1 MPNYYAKQVV
11 AEIEKILQTPV
22 SDQPVIMGWKK
33 IMAVLKREGIVKE
46 KRLIH
51 PKRILAHPKNRGGLM
66 LNGFNVRAN
75 GAKVAKVG
83 ANRAELH
90 GATVM
95 EMSPF
100 GATKKEQ
107 IDSNIDLAA
116 KSAGLIPPPNGEED
130 FLSLATSHMVCFIRC
145 VLAALRACFTTIG
158 DDNGNLS
165 AELLSRDPEYE
176 AMIKEGWEFDVIPWQ
191 CEATW
196 PLMPEY
202 AQRALNAANA
212 VATDATEW
220 EVAVNLGECFASMDE
235 PNWALAES
243 AACAGDPQCAPY
255 IGKVRLFVEKYGGG
269 APTFPMIHEQESFY
283 KTLGATKRLGQVF
296 TSAIVDVK
304 LNDTDPLVHV
314 RQALVA
320 LNLTSTKLEDGI
332 VKFVTKPH
340 ISGLAAKEKRPML
353 LTANVELHDARTFL
367 LDLVKNGKIGEAQN
381 VEMLGLLRIRY
392 GGFMTKLGKD
402 SFMKHD
408 YDSSHEII
416 AVFLQEVTK
425 QMRSYAAE
433 HEVSGVTV
441 PIPESLKHGLQPG
454 KKSASETRTWT
465 SARNESKKSEPKKP
479 DVALT
484 ADEASSYEQ
493 IARDKGFEE
502 GRLVTMKKS
511 EAKRLTGIFKTKTI
525 AETCELE
532 ESDCFK
538 EDGALITT
546 KVPFSEF
553 LGKWVTYKG
562 DMPCM
567 VNGNWSVPLAS
578 EDDLKKA
585 ELFKEINSLVKE
597 NDDPA
602 LNSLVVPCF
611 KPHGLRA
618 ALDFKKGE
626 LTLYPVCNSLSQ
638 IGTKA
643 VENATPVPAVGMK
656 TTDGK
661 PLVFYISHMTKPST
675 EVTSKWKELGV
686 SPVSWLLEAED
697 KDVNMVRKEFE
708 QGGFKIPYY
717 ENNKAIKKHQRI
729 VVAKGTLKRKADAI
743 S

>member
-1 MPNYYAKQVV
+1 MPNYYSKHVV
-11 AEIEKILQTPV
+11 AEVEKLLQTPV
-22 SDQPVIMGWKK
+22 SDQPIIVTWKK
-33 IMAVLKREGIVKE
+33 ILAVLKREGIMKE

-51 PKRILAHPKNRGGLM
+51 PRRILAHPKNRGGLM

-75 GAKVAKVG
+75 GSKVAKVG
-83 ANRAELH
+83 ANRSELH
-90 GATVM
+90 GATVI

-107 IDSNIDLAA
+107 IDANIALAA

-130 FLSLATSHMVCFIRC
+130 SLSLGTSHMVCFIRC
-145 VLAALRACFTTIG
+145 VLAALKACFTNIG

-165 AELLSRDPEYE
+165 AELLSRDPEYG

-196 PLMPEY
+196 PLLPEF

-220 EVAVNLGECFASMDE
+220 EIAVNLGECFASMAE
-235 PNWALAES
+235 PDWALAEA
-243 AACAGDPQCAPY
+243 AACSGDPQCAPY
-255 IGKVRLFVEKYGGG
+255 IGKVRCFVQKYGGG

-283 KTLGATKRLGQVF
+283 KTLGSTKRLGQSF

-304 LNDTDPLVHV
+304 LSDTDPLVHV
-314 RQALVA
+314 RHALVT

-332 VKFVTKPH
+332 VKFVTRSH
-340 ISGLAAKEKRPML
+340 ISGLATKEKHDMVQ
-353 LTANVELHDARTFL
+353 TANAELRDARSFL

-381 VEMLGLLRIRY
+381 VELLGLLRIRY
-392 GGFMTKLGKD
+392 GGFMTKLGKA
-402 SFMKHD
+402 SFMGHE

-416 AVFLQEVTK
+416 ALFLQEVTK
-425 QMRSYAAE
+425 QMKSYAAE
-433 HEVSGVTV
+433 HEVSGDTV
-441 PIPESLKHGLQPG
+441 PIPESLKHGLQPV
-454 KKSASETRTWT
+454 KKKAS
-465 SARNESKKSEPKKP
+465 SNDPKNEPKKL

-493 IARDKGFEE
+493 IARDKGFEQ
-502 GRLVTMKKS
+502 GRLVIMKKS
-511 EAKRLTGIFKTKTI
+511 EPKRLTGVFRIKTI
-525 AETCELE
+525 DHSCELD

-538 EDGALITT
+538 ENNALLAT

-553 LGKWVTYKG
+553 IGKWVPYKG

-567 VNGNWSVPLAS
+567 VNGNWSVPLAT
-578 EDDLKKA
+578 EVELKKA
-585 ELFKEINSLVKE
+585 DLFKEINGLVAE
-597 NDDPA
+597 NENPA
-602 LNSLVVPCF
+602 LSSLIVPCF

-618 ALDFKKGE
+618 AVDMKKGE
-626 LTLYPVCNSLSQ
+626 LVLYPVCNSLSQ

-643 VENATPVPAVGMK
+643 ADQATPVPAVGVK
-656 TTDGK
+656 TNDGK
-661 PLVFYISHMTKPST
+661 PLVFYISHMSKPST
-675 EVTSKWKELGV
+675 EVTSKWKDMVGV
-686 SPVSWLLEAED
+686 SPVSWLLETDESDA
-697 KDVNMVRKEFE
+697 NMVRKEWE

-717 ENNKAIKKHQRI
+717 ANSKAIKKNQRI
-729 VVAKGTLKRKADAI
+729 LVAKGTLKRKADAI

>member
-1 MPNYYAKQVV
+1 MPNYYTKQVV

-22 SDQPVIMGWKK
+22 SEQPIIMGWKK
-33 IMAVLKREGIVKE
+33 IMAILKKEGIVKE

-75 GAKVAKVG
+75 GSKVAKVG

-90 GATVM
+90 GATVI

-107 IDSNIDLAA
+107 MDANIDLAA

-145 VLAALRACFTTIG
+145 VLAALRACFTNIG

-196 PLMPEY
+196 PLLPEY

-243 AACAGDPQCAPY
+243 AACAGDPQCASY

-269 APTFPMIHEQESFY
+269 APMFPMIHEQESFY
-283 KTLGATKRLGQVF
+283 KTLGATKRLGQSF

-304 LNDTDPLVHV
+304 IHETDPMVHV
-314 RQALVA
+314 RHALVA

-332 VKFVTKPH
+332 VKFVMKGH
-340 ISGLAAKEKRPML
+340 ISSLASKEKRSMV
-353 LTANVELHDARTFL
+353 TNANVELHDARNFL
-367 LDLVKNGKIGEAQN
+367 VNLVKNGKIGEAQN
-381 VEMLGLLRIRY
+381 VELLGLLRIRY
-392 GGFMTKLGKD
+392 GGFITKLGKD
-402 SFMKHD
+402 SFMKHE
-408 YDSSHEII
+408 YDSSQEII

-425 QMRSYAAE
+425 QMKSYAAG
-433 HEVSGVTV
+433 HEVSEGTV
-441 PIPESLKHGLQPG
+441 PIPESLKYGLQPIK
-454 KKSASETRTWT
+454 KKSAS
-465 SARNESKKSEPKKP
+465 SKESKKESKKP

-484 ADEASSYEQ
+484 ADEASSHEH
-493 IARDKGFEE
+493 IAREKGFEQ

-511 EAKRLTGIFKTKTI
+511 EANRLTGIFKLKTI
-525 AETCELE
+525 DATCVLE

-538 EDGALITT
+538 ENKALITT
-546 KVPFSEF
+546 KVPFSDLF
-553 LGKWVTYKG
+553 GKWVIYKG
-562 DMPCM
+562 DIPCK
-567 VNGNWSVPLAS
+567 VQGNWSVPIAS
-578 EDDLKKA
+578 EADLKKA
-585 ELFKEINSLVKE
+585 ELFKEINGLVADNE
-597 NDDPA
+597 DPP
-602 LNSLVVPCF
+602 LDSLVVPCF

-618 ALDFKKGE
+618 AIDIKKGG
-626 LTLYPVCNSLSQ
+626 LLLYPVCTSIAQ

-643 VENATPVPAVGMK
+643 SDNATPVPAIGLQ
-656 TTDGK
+656 TNDGK
-661 PLVFYISHMTKPST
+661 PLVFYISHMARPST
-675 EVTSKWKELGV
+675 EITADWKDMGV
-686 SPVSWLLEAED
+686 SPVAWLVEAAED
-697 KDVNMVRKEFE
+697 TEANMTRKEFE
-708 QGGFKIPYY
+708 QGGFRIPYY
-717 ENNKAIKKHQRI
+717 ENHKAIKSMQRI
-729 VVAKGTLKRKADAI
+729 AVAKGTLKRKAGAI